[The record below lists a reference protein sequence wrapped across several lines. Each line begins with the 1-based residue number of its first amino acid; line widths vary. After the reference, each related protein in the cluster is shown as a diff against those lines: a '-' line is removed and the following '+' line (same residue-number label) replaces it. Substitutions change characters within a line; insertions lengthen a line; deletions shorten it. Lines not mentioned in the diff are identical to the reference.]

1 MAHAAQTID
10 WFMQGAFDPNGF
22 DMDFE
27 ALDRRVRAV
36 QTLSEARAWL
46 QRAVENARALLESR
60 SAEEWAAPLPDGP
73 IMGGLPRASVFN
85 GITDHTA
92 HHRGALTIYGATPRQ
107 DASESVHVTRRRCEC
122 RRPPP
127 PNPTI
132 PAPADGV
139 DPMSQQATTR
149 VSIFRAVTRAVLL
162 AVATAATP
170 AAVQAQGS
178 RFLHQPDVSASH
190 IVFVHANDLWIVA
203 RGGGDAVRLTSSE
216 GAETDPAF
224 SADGRWI
231 AFSGQYGGNT
241 DVYVMPS
248 TGGQPERLT
257 WHPAE
262 DVVQGSTPDGEI
274 LFQSSRDAVP
284 TMLWK
289 FYTVPPGGG
298 LAVPLALPQGYRGE
312 MSADGAWLA
321 YQEIGYWDPEWRN
334 YRGGQAQPISVVSTS
349 TWDRSTP
356 PWEGERQMEPVWMD
370 GAVYYLS
377 ERDWAGNVWSF
388 DPGTGTEQQL
398 TRHADFDVKS
408 LGAGDG
414 VVVYEQAGY
423 LHELDPASGR
433 TRRLEIHV
441 AGDMNWSMPRWEAVP
456 PDRLRSAGL
465 SPTGKR
471 ALFEWRGELFSVP
484 AGEGS
489 WRNLT
494 RTPGAADR
502 QPAWSPD
509 GSRIAW
515 FNDAAGEYGLVIA
528 EQDGSNPRRIDLPAP
543 SFYFQPAWSPDGT
556 KLAFTDTH
564 YRLLVLDV
572 ESGGV
577 EHVDTDRFAH
587 PERSMNPVWS
597 PDSRWIA
604 YARRLD
610 TQLRA
615 VFVHDTGSG
624 ETLQI
629 TDGMADAITPV
640 WDESGRYLY
649 FLASTDYGLNTGWLD
664 MTSYDRP
671 VTRALYL
678 ALLRDGEPSPFLPR
692 SDEEESAGEE
702 QPEEAEAEADDDA
715 PADVEIDVDGSD
727 RRIVD
732 APGLPPKDYAGL
744 LPGPGGSVFV
754 AEAGAGAAGAK
765 LLKYTLEDREAEDFV
780 QPVMEATISHDRK
793 QLLYRAGSG
802 WRVVGTDGPPGD
814 DDGQLDLD
822 DMRVRV
828 EPRAEYAQMLRDG
841 WRFMRDFLYVDN
853 QHGAPWDDVWA
864 WYSAWLPDVRHR
876 SDFNRLLDMLSGE
889 IAVGHSYV
897 RGGDYPD
904 LESPRTGLLGIDLV
918 EDGGFYRIA
927 RIYTGEDWTPGT
939 AGPLSLPGMAV
950 AEGDYLLAVDGS
962 ELRAPA
968 NPYRMLEGTAGRAIT
983 VTVSSAPSLDGAR
996 DVVVEPI
1003 ASEADLRRWAWVA
1016 ANQARVDAMSG
1027 GRLAYVWLPNTG
1039 RGGYQYFNRMYYA
1052 QQDREGA
1059 VIDERNNGGGS
1070 AADYIVD
1077 MLDRELTGHFNSRAG
1092 DRKPWTQPMAGLFGP
1107 KVMVVNERAGSG
1119 GDLLPYLFR
1128 FKGVGP
1134 LVGTKTW
1141 GGLVGT
1147 WDTPPLI
1154 DGGGFVAP
1162 RGGFFDVNGEWAV
1175 EAEGVAPDIEVRND
1189 PAPVIAGGDPQLEAA
1204 VREALRLL
1212 ETQKVTFAEEPPPP
1226 VRWRRPA
1233 R

>member
-1 MAHAAQTID
+1 MFRYDTIPTRRL
-10 WFMQGAFDPNGF
+10 GAFA
-22 DMDFE
+22 MLL
-27 ALDRRVRAV
+27 AAV
-36 QTLSEARAWL
+36 
-46 QRAVENARALLESR
+46 
-60 SAEEWAAPLPDGP
+60 
-73 IMGGLPRASVFN
+73 
-85 GITDHTA
+85 
-92 HHRGALTIYGATPRQ
+92 ALTA
-107 DASESVHVTRRRCEC
+107 
-122 RRPPP
+122 
-127 PNPTI
+127 PT
-132 PAPADGV
+132 
-139 DPMSQQATTR
+139 S
-149 VSIFRAVTRAVLL
+149 
-162 AVATAATP
+162 
-170 AAVQAQGS
+170 VQAQGT
-178 RFLHQPDVSASH
+178 RFLRQPDVSASG
-190 IVFVHANDLWIVA
+190 IVFVHADDLWIVA
-203 RGGGDAVRLTSSE
+203 RDGGDATRLTSSE

-224 SADGRWI
+224 SPDGRWV

-248 TGGQPERLT
+248 AGGQPERLT

-262 DVVQGSTPDGEI
+262 DAVQGWTPEGDV
-274 LFQSSRDAVP
+274 LFRSGREGVP
-284 TMLWK
+284 TMQWK
-289 FYTVPPGGG
+289 LYTVPPAGG
-298 LAVPLALPQGYRGE
+298 LPRPLALPQAYLGE
-312 MSADGAWLA
+312 MSADGAYVA
-321 YQEIGYWDPEWRN
+321 YQEIGHWDPEWRN
-334 YRGGQAQPISVVSTS
+334 YRGGQAQPIAVVSTS
-349 TWDRSTP
+349 TWERVTS
-356 PWEGERQMEPVWMD
+356 PWEGERQMDPAWMD
-370 GAVYYLS
+370 GVVYYLS

-388 DPGTGTEQQL
+388 DPRTGDERQL

-433 TRRLEIHV
+433 TRKLEIRA
-441 AGDMNWSMPRWEAVP
+441 AGDMNWSRPRWEEVP
-456 PDRLRSAGL
+456 PDRLRGAGL
-465 SPTGKR
+465 SPTGRR

-494 RTPGAADR
+494 RTPGVADR
-502 QPAWSPD
+502 HPVWSPD

-515 FNDAAGEYGLVIA
+515 FNDAGGEYGLVVA
-528 EQDGSNPRRIDLPAP
+528 GQDGSGPRRIDIPEP
-543 SFYFQPAWSPDGT
+543 SFYFRPEWSPDGA

-572 ESGGV
+572 ASGAV
-577 EHVDTDRFAH
+577 DHVDTDRFAH

-610 TQLRA
+610 NQLRA
-615 VFVHDTGSG
+615 IVVHDTRSG
-624 ETLQI
+624 ETHRL
-629 TDGMADAITPV
+629 TDGMADAIAPV
-640 WDESGRYLY
+640 WDASGKYLY

-678 ALLRDGEPSPFLPR
+678 ALLRAGEPSPFLPR
-692 SDEEESAGEE
+692 SDEEGAGDG
-702 QPEEAEAEADDDA
+702 QPDGEGEAGADDDA
-715 PADVEIDVDGSD
+715 PPEVVIDVEGID

-732 APGLPPKDYAGL
+732 APGLPLKNYTGL
-744 LPGPGGSVFV
+744 LPGPRGSVFV
-754 AEAGAGAAGAK
+754 AEAGGGAGPPARAT
-765 LLKYTLEDREAEDFV
+765 LRKYAVEGREAADFV
-780 QPVMEATISHDRK
+780 EGAMAATVSHDRGH
-793 QLLYRAGSG
+793 LLYRAGSS
-802 WRVVGTDGPPGD
+802 WRIVGTDAPPGD
-814 DDGQLDLD
+814 GDEPLDMDG
-822 DMRVRV
+822 MRVRV

-853 QHGAPWDDVWA
+853 QHGAPWDDVWT

-897 RGGDYPD
+897 RGGDYPELD
-904 LESPRTGLLGIDLV
+904 DPRTGLLGADLE

-927 RIYTGEDWTPGT
+927 RIYSGEDWTPGT
-939 AGPLSLPGMAV
+939 TGPLSMPGMGV
-950 AEGDYLLAVDGS
+950 AEGDYLLAVDGA

-968 NPYRMLEGTAGRAIT
+968 NPYRLLEGTAGRTIT
-983 VTVSSAPSLDGAR
+983 LTVSSTPSTDDAR
-996 DVVVEPI
+996 DVVVEPV
-1003 ASEADLRRWAWVA
+1003 ASEALLRRWAWVA
-1016 ANQARVDAMSG
+1016 ANRARVDEMSG

-1039 RGGYQYFNRMYYA
+1039 RGGYEYFNRMYYA
-1052 QQDREGA
+1052 QKDREGA

-1077 MLDRELTGHFNSRAG
+1077 MLDRELTGYFNSRAG
-1092 DRKPWTQPMAGLFGP
+1092 DRRPWTQPMAGLFGP

-1128 FKGVGP
+1128 FRGVGP
-1134 LVGTKTW
+1134 LVGTRTW

-1162 RGGFFDVNGEWAV
+1162 RGGFIDVNGEWAV

-1212 ETQKVTFAEEPPPP
+1212 ETEKVTFREEPAPP
-1226 VRWRRPA
+1226 VRWRRPE